1 MHVHVQGENGE
12 AKFWLEPQIELAR
25 NYGLSDPEVNRALR
39 LIREKEHDIRR
50 AGTSTSEVEV
60 TNVSK
65 HGFWL
70 MIRDQEVFVPFS
82 EFPWFRDASI
92 GQLLNVQL
100 PSPHHLYWPD
110 LDVDL
115 AVESLFHPER
125 FPLVSRARV

>member
-1 MHVHVQGENGE
+1 MTSV
-12 AKFWLEPQIELAR
+12 AP
-25 NYGLSDPEVNRALR
+25 
-39 LIREKEHDIRR
+39 
-50 AGTSTSEVEV
+50 GTSTSEVEV

-70 MIRDQEVFVPFS
+70 LIRDQEVFVPFA
-82 EFPWFRDASI
+82 EFPWFRDAPI

-115 AVESLFHPER
+115 AVDSLFHPER